1 MNNVLGIDKEVF
13 ERNNFVEEFS
23 DNAKSLL
30 SDDTREYLEKILA
43 NKDLFKSKGNKYV
56 SIEQK
61 LDERYYMVTV
71 YTDNYINNQFRSGI
85 VETIAL

>member
-1 MNNVLGIDKEVF
+1 MNNVLGLDKEVF
-13 ERNNFVEEFS
+13 ERHNFVEELS
-23 DNAKSLL
+23 ENAKSLL
-30 SDDTREYLEKILA
+30 SDESRKYLE

-61 LDERYYMVTV
+61 LDEKYYMVTV
-71 YTDNYINNQFRSGI
+71 YTDNYINNPFRSGI